1 MRRCYLYLW
10 WYFFILTGG
19 CVLPKN
25 CARSTSCCQ
34 AFTGTAGQYYYHA
47 AFGFDESCQIRI
59 KFCQVSVRVYFC
71 KLCESDF
78 GFWGFGI
85 LGDFAGGC
93 ESGRSSTF
101 LEPRSP
107 PGSFTNSPRVSSCKV
122 NIPACWYFLTRQIIF
137 DLTFKCSTGESSM
150 SFHLSVQLCRRVIF
164 PS

>member
-1 MRRCYLYLW
+1 MAAVLSLSLMV
-10 WYFFILTGG
+10 FFILTGG

-47 AFGFDESCQIRI
+47 AFGFHESCQIRI

-71 KLCESDF
+71 KLCERDF
-78 GFWGFGI
+78 GFCGFGI

-107 PGSFTNSPRVSSCKV
+107 PGSFSNSPRVSSCKV
-122 NIPACWYFLTRQIIF
+122 NSSSMVIF
-137 DLTFKCSTGESSM
+137 FDKANYSRFDIQMFTGESSM
-150 SFHLSVQLCRRVIF
+150 SFHLLVQLCR
-164 PS
+164 